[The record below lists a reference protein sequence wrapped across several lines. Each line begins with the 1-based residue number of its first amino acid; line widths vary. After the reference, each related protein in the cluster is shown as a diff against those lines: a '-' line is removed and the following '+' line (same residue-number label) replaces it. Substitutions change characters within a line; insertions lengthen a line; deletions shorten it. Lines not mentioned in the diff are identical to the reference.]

1 MASSYKYEL
10 EDDLELEEP
19 KKYKVFLLNDD
30 FSTMDFVIQILT
42 VVFRKSLEESEAIM
56 LDVHNNGK
64 AICGIYTKEI
74 ALTKV
79 AQVKTMARKENFP
92 LKAVAEEE

>member
-1 MASSYKYEL
+1 MASYKYEL
-10 EDDLELEEP
+10 ENDLELEEP
-19 KKYKVFLLNDD
+19 KKYKVLLLNDD
-30 FSTMDFVIQILT
+30 FSTMEFVIEILT
-42 VVFRKSLEESEAIM
+42 KVFRKSLEESETIM

-79 AQVKTMARKENFP
+79 AQVKTMARKAKFP
-92 LKAVAEEE
+92 LKAIAQEE